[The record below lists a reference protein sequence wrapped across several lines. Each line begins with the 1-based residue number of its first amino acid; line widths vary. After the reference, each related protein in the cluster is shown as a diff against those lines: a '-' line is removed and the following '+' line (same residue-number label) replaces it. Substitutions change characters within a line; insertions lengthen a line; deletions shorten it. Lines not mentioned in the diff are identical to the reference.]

1 MPAAKKADRQ
11 VARFDDVFQHG
22 PKALRILN
30 LKLHMVHLFKHGK
43 MPLRIRPHDRIAV
56 FEMVF
61 NAAKFE
67 EAARLQNLR
76 QHREGFVLQ
85 AVRQLAAQIA
95 VGQRLSRRDEIR
107 LNRVV
112 VAPHDLFEGFSLR
125 PIQALDRQIQKR
137 RHHAPRSPANLGEL
151 PGRQKRRVPR
161 EAASRPETLPP
172 GPRRW
177 KKRRPAP
184 AFPRLFCAETSLPA
198 APRPLYSRIS
208 APRSRR
214 WTSAGYRN
222 TAPANFSQRVRCSPR

>member
-1 MPAAKKADRQ
+1 MPAAKKAGR
-11 VARFDDVFQHG
+11 AGRRFDDVFQHG

-67 EAARLQNLR
+67 EAVCLQNLR

-151 PGRQKRRVPR
+151 PAVKKDVFHGKPRRGQKRCRQVRADGRSDDQRQP
-161 EAASRPETLPP
+161 
-172 GPRRW
+172 
-177 KKRRPAP
+177 
-184 AFPRLFCAETSLPA
+184 FPRLFCAETSLPA
-198 APRPLYSRIS
+198 APRPLCSRIS